1 MKEHAEVFKE
11 QLTEDMEVVNNH
23 EKMYTMKKCKSEQKE
38 DTILCAS
45 KPRMLPKSKWRKF
58 EATVTVFLA
67 DRNLKWCHYLG
78 RQLDFFFKETIRTL
92 TVELHN
98 LTLGTDNKLNI

>member
-23 EKMYTMKKCKSEQKE
+23 EKMYTRKKCKSEQKE

-45 KPRMLPKSKWRKF
+45 EPRMLPNSKWRKYR
-58 EATVTVFLA
+58 ATKVTAFLA
-67 DRNLKWCHYLG
+67 DGKLKWCHHLG
-78 RQLDFFFKETIRTL
+78 RHLDFFFFENYVHFNCGNSQISLLALTIS
-92 TVELHN
+92 
-98 LTLGTDNKLNI
+98 